1 MSFATDY
8 GDDES
13 RPGTLTARGTF
24 VPPWYRPHLDPH
36 LAVLREDG
44 TPLGFRIR
52 EVAPE
57 RRWAIA
63 DDGRVMNKHDFRD
76 RLQEWY
82 EGQWKWRSPPQPPL
96 DVSLGAF
103 PTPEG
108 FVSKGV
114 DPRNPLRL
122 YDLSRA
128 TPRHLRNVT
137 TERPVDPA
145 ALALPGSGWKPAPA
159 REPAAVAAAEA
170 PPEPEVEQKRKRP
183 PATLLSCDICG
194 QAGLKGKN
202 GVRFHKQH
210 KHKGI

>member
-8 GDDES
+8 ADDES

-24 VPPWYRPHLDPH
+24 VPPWYKPHLDPH

-44 TPLGFRIR
+44 GPLGFRIA

-57 RRWAIA
+57 RRWAIS

-82 EGQWKWRSPPQPPL
+82 EGQWKWKNPPQPPL

-122 YDLSRA
+122 YDLTRS
-128 TPRHLRNVT
+128 TPRHLRDRSN
-137 TERPVDPA
+137 ERPVDPA
-145 ALALPGSGWKPAPA
+145 ALGRTGSGWKPAPPRDPVEVA
-159 REPAAVAAAEA
+159 LATPAPEPASRRIRQ
-170 PPEPEVEQKRKRP
+170 PSK
-183 PATLLSCDICG
+183 LISCDICG